1 MDGRRVSKAARFRA
15 GSAFGAADQGFRL
28 SSWQSTVYP
37 VQTFGWQFSSR
48 LAICTVHA
56 TKSSPQR
63 VGGGRRCVIRRYI
76 RGLTLSGIFG
86 PLLAAAIAILCAI
99 AGIRIAGHRA
109 RLLVPASGAIL
120 VAVTV
125 FGLVPELVQVA
136 GLVTPLVLMG
146 LAYLVLTV
154 LDRKGYPVCPSC
166 SHGEAFAETFILAT
180 GIHAFV
186 DGWGMSAVEAG
197 HIAPMAIGGAILF
210 HKIPEGLALGGLL
223 RGAPLRPSRAI
234 AFAILAEAPTVAG
247 GFAGLHAAPGVW
259 VTYALAVASGSF
271 LFFGV
276 HAVEGWW
283 IRTNLQSGRTV
294 K

>member
-1 MDGRRVSKAARFRA
+1 MGSGVSAVRA
-15 GSAFGAADQGFRL
+15 GSVLRRNSG
-28 SSWQSTVYP
+28 
-37 VQTFGWQFSSR
+37 
-48 LAICTVHA
+48 
-56 TKSSPQR
+56 QR
-63 VGGGRRCVIRRYI
+63 VCGSIRRYI
-76 RGLTLSGIFG
+76 RGLTFSGILG

-99 AGIRIAGHRA
+99 VGIRIASHRA

-125 FGLVPELVQVA
+125 FGLVPELVRDA
-136 GLVTPLVLMG
+136 GLLAPLVLMG
-146 LAYLVLTV
+146 LAYGGLTV
-154 LDRKGYPVCPSC
+154 LDRLGYPVCPSC
-166 SHGEAFAETFILAT
+166 SHGETFAEAFMVAT
-180 GIHAFV
+180 GVHAFV
-186 DGWGMSAVEAG
+186 DGWGMSAVTSG

-234 AFAILAEAPTVAG
+234 AFAIIAELPTVAG
-247 GFAGLHAAPGVW
+247 GFVGLRSAPGTW
-259 VTYALAVASGSF
+259 MTYALAVAAGTF

-283 IRTNLQSGRTV
+283 IRTNLQSGKTV